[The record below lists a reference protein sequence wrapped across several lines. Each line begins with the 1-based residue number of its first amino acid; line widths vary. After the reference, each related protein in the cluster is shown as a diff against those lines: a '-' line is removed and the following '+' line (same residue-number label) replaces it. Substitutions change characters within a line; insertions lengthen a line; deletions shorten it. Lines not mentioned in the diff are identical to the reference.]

1 MLRYAI
7 RRLLINIP
15 VLLVLSFAGFFAAR
29 EIADPA
35 TSLRSN
41 PRVRPED
48 LERYRESLGLDDG
61 PLEQYWRWLTAFVTG
76 DLGKSLIR
84 NSQDVWS
91 LIESALANTLVL
103 VGVAITFSLLIGITT
118 GIVAAMRQ
126 NTFVDYASTGFS
138 FVFIS
143 MPTFWFALMVQLLFA
158 VYLQDWIPGLNGPLL
173 PSAGLYPPGQRT
185 FDLFERGRHV
195 ALPAL
200 VLSVQLIAVY
210 SRYMRASMLEVLGL
224 DYVRT
229 ARSKGL
235 SERRV
240 VTRHAARNAMIPIT
254 TQAGTD
260 LGLLIGGLIVTEQ
273 IFQYPGMGTLFLDA
287 LFAGDYPI
295 LLAWIMVTATA
306 VVLANLAIDL
316 IYGYLDPRIRVV

>member
-1 MLRYAI
+1 VLRYAI
-7 RRLLINIP
+7 RRILINIP
-15 VLLVLSFAGFFAAR
+15 ILLVLSFAGFFAAR

-48 LERYRESLGLDDG
+48 LQRYRESLGLDDS
-61 PLEQYWRWLTAFVTG
+61 PLEQYWGWLSDFLVG

-84 NSQDVWS
+84 NSQDVWP
-91 LIESALANTLVL
+91 LIQSALANTLVL
-103 VGVAITFSLLIGITT
+103 IFVAVSFSLVIGVTT
-118 GIVAAMRQ
+118 GIIAAVRQ
-126 NTFVDYASTGFS
+126 NTFADYASTGFS

-143 MPTFWFALMVQLLFA
+143 IPTFWFALMVQLFFA
-158 VYLQDWIPGLNGPLL
+158 VYLQDWIPALDGPLL

-185 FDLFERGRHV
+185 FDFVERARHV
-195 ALPAL
+195 ALPAF

-224 DYVRT
+224 DYIRT

-235 SERRV
+235 SESRV
-240 VTRHAARNAMIPIT
+240 LTRHAARNAMIPVT

-273 IFQYPGMGTLFLDA
+273 IFQYPGMGTLFLEA

-295 LLAWIMVTATA
+295 LLPWFMVTAA
-306 VVLANLAIDL
+306 AIVLANLAIDL

>member
-7 RRLLINIP
+7 RRILINIP

-29 EIADPA
+29 EIADPS
-35 TSLRSN
+35 TSLRAN

-48 LERYRESLGLDDG
+48 LQRYRESLGLDDG
-61 PLEQYWRWLTAFVTG
+61 PLQQYWTWLSDFVVG

-84 NSQDVWS
+84 NSQDVWPM
-91 LIESALANTLVL
+91 IQSALANTLVL
-103 VGVAITFSLLIGITT
+103 IGVAVSFSLLIGITT
-118 GIVAAMRQ
+118 GMIAAVRQ
-126 NTFVDYASTGFS
+126 NTMIDYASTGFS

-143 MPTFWFALMVQLLFA
+143 MPTFWFALMAQLFFA
-158 VYLQDWIPGLNGPLL
+158 VYLQDWIPGLDGPLL
-173 PSAGLYPPGQRT
+173 PSAGLYPPGQRD
-185 FDLFERGRHV
+185 FDIVQRARHV

-235 SERRV
+235 KERRV
-240 VTRHAARNAMIPIT
+240 ITRHAGRNALIPIT

-273 IFQYPGMGTLFLDA
+273 IFQYPGMGVLFLDA

-295 LLAWIMVTATA
+295 ILPWIMVTATA